1 MGSATSQATAA
12 TTAGLAS
19 ATGVDLAV
27 AGELFA
33 AARALDASSQLSGAV
48 ADPSAPEA
56 ARVKV
61 VTDVFGRALS
71 TTTVSLLSLAVRQRW
86 SSAAD
91 LVDGIEELAVRA
103 ASIASPDDDVEGEL
117 FEVSRIVAAHPDLE
131 LALGSRL
138 GEASAKGRLV
148 DALIKGRT
156 SEATTLVVSSLVQ
169 QPRER
174 RVRALL
180 DRAMAIVSDQR
191 GRSVATVY
199 VAAPLS
205 AAQEERLTEALSR
218 KYGTTISLNTVVDSS
233 VLGGVRVKVADDL
246 IDASV
251 STRLADLRQ
260 RLAG

>member
-1 MGSATSQATAA
+1 MGSATSQALAAA
-12 TTAGLAS
+12 TTGLES
-19 ATGVDLAV
+19 ATGIDLTV

-33 AARALDASSQLSGAV
+33 AARALDGSPQLSGAV
-48 ADPSAPEA
+48 ADPAAAQA
-56 ARVKV
+56 ARAKV
-61 VTDVFGRALS
+61 VADVFGRALGA
-71 TTTVSLLSLAVRQRW
+71 TTVSLLTTAVQQRW

-117 FEVSRIVAAHPDLE
+117 FEFSRIVAANPDLE

-138 GEASAKGRLV
+138 GEASAKGQLV
-148 DALIKGRT
+148 GALIEGRA
-156 SEATTLVVSSLVQ
+156 SEATTLIVSSLVQ

-180 DRAMAIVSDQR
+180 DRAMALVSDQR
-191 GRSVATVY
+191 GRSVATVF

-205 AAQEERLTEALSR
+205 AAQQTRLTDALSR
-218 KYGTTISLNTVVDSS
+218 KYGTKISLNTVVDTS
-233 VLGGVRVKVADDL
+233 VVGGVRVKVADDL

-260 RLAG
+260 SLAG